1 VTSAASGVLRCVL
14 ASEKAGNSL
23 DRDALVDATAALQAI
38 RDGDPDGTRQ
48 PQARYE
54 TRRTA
59 R

>member
-1 VTSAASGVLRCVL
+1 ML